1 MCVHAGNTLHSA
13 MRLTLYFVSTAST
26 LYPQLMF
33 ASLTMPEAV
42 TLPVFGSAS
51 NQAAAEGNTSG
62 TSSEWQMDSSNDPM
76 DFDLLAEYLLED
88 NTTSSTGL
96 NFDFK

>member
-1 MCVHAGNTLHSA
+1 MYAA
-13 MRLTLYFVSTAST
+13 M
-26 LYPQLMF
+26 
-33 ASLTMPEAV
+33 TMPQAV

-51 NQAAAEGNTSG
+51 NQNQPASASEGTQGG
-62 TSSEWQMDSSNDPM
+62 TNGEWQIDSNNDPM